1 MRPTP
6 GWMTM
11 TDLVILE
18 FLNDHDLELA
28 PKPLYRNLNRH
39 GHDVG
44 YSTVRGRLPNL
55 AERGLL
61 RKDSDGY
68 YETTDRG
75 RGYLNGEIDA
85 SELENSI

>member
-18 FLNDHDLELA
+18 FLDENDLELP

-39 GHDVG
+39 GHNIG
-44 YSTVRGRLPNL
+44 YSTVRGRLPEL
-55 AERGLL
+55 AQKDLL
-61 RKDSDGY
+61 SKDSDGY
-68 YETTDRG
+68 YQLTEQG
-75 RGYLNGEIDA
+75 RAYLAGDLNA
-85 SELENSI
+85 NELETPD

>member
-44 YSTVRGRLPNL
+44 YSTIRGRLPEL
-55 AERGLL
+55 AKRGLL
-61 RKDSDGY
+61 AKDSDGY
-68 YETTDRG
+68 YQLTDLG
-75 RGYLNGEIDA
+75 REYLAGEVDA
-85 SELENSI
+85 AELDRK